1 MKKEL
6 LSPAGD
12 FETLKQA
19 IHNGCDAVYLGGK
32 RFGARKFASNFDDE
46 EMVRAIK
53 YCHLY
58 GVKIYVTVNTIIFDN
73 EVDDCLKY
81 VTFLHK
87 NGVDA
92 VIMQDMGMITLVRKV
107 SGISPNNFPLFYPD
121 FISVKNICNIL
132 CISVPI
138 KA

>member
-32 RFGARKFASNFDDE
+32 RFGARKFASNFDDI
-46 EMVRAIK
+46 EMVKAIK

-58 GVKIYVTVNTIIFDN
+58 GVKIYVTVNTIIYEN
-73 EVDDCLKY
+73 EVKDCLDY
-81 VTFLHK
+81 LTFLHK
-87 NGVDA
+87 RSRCRYYAGNG
-92 VIMQDMGMITLVRKV
+92 I
-107 SGISPNNFPLFYPD
+107 
-121 FISVKNICNIL
+121 
-132 CISVPI
+132 
-138 KA
+138 

>member
-32 RFGARKFASNFDDE
+32 RFGARKFASNFDNDE
-46 EMVRAIK
+46 MIKAIK

-58 GVKIYVTVNTIIFDN
+58 GVKIYVTVNTP
-73 EVDDCLKY
+73 VDS
-81 VTFLHK
+81 TS
-87 NGVDA
+87 
-92 VIMQDMGMITLVRKV
+92 V
-107 SGISPNNFPLFYPD
+107 SLSAFSQSTPPN
-121 FISVKNICNIL
+121 
-132 CISVPI
+132 PI
-138 KA
+138 G